1 MKRSRAAGRGAR
13 IEGHASRLQGS
24 CGLGEGGGRLATIA
38 IGTKRPIVGVGVG
51 VGVGIPPLRHNEG
64 SPKKYANR
72 GSHCAGGNYA
82 CVCVGGCVCAR
93 KGVYVHVCVRVCVFA
108 SQVKQFTK

>member
-1 MKRSRAAGRGAR
+1 MKDMRADCRAVVGWGK
-13 IEGHASRLQGS
+13 GD
-24 CGLGEGGGRLATIA
+24 GRLATIA
-38 IGTKRPIVGVGVG
+38 IGTKRPIVGVG

-82 CVCVGGCVCAR
+82 CVCVWEGVRVRVCMFMCVFMC
-93 KGVYVHVCVRVCVFA
+93 VCVRFA
-108 SQVKQFTK
+108 SEAIYKMTLFERKT

>member
-1 MKRSRAAGRGAR
+1 MRGAR

-24 CGLGEGGGRLATIA
+24 CGGLGKGDGRLATIA
-38 IGTKRPIVGVGVG
+38 IGTKRPIVGVG

-82 CVCVGGCVCAR
+82 CVCAGGCAC
-93 KGVYVHVCVRVCVFA
+93 KGVYVHVCVRVCVC
-108 SQVKQFTK
+108 SLRK

>member
-1 MKRSRAAGRGAR
+1 MKRGPGAEGREGRGAR

-24 CGLGEGGGRLATIA
+24 CGLGVGGGRLATIA
-38 IGTKRPIVGVGVG
+38 IGTKRPIVGGSDVGVD
-51 VGVGIPPLRHNEG
+51 VGVGIPPLRHNER

-82 CVCVGGCVCAR
+82 CVWE
-93 KGVYVHVCVRVCVFA
+93 GV
-108 SQVKQFTK
+108 